1 MGLSRDLTARQLAGH
16 SDNTGTAEVVD
27 RVGVRVLP
35 DGRMSRARCGAL
47 PGLFGKDLG
56 DVGAVQ
62 EGAPQRAHGL
72 EVLVLYRRSR

>member
-35 DGRMSRARCGAL
+35 DGRMTRRDAAR
-47 PGLFGKDLG
+47 
-56 DVGAVQ
+56 
-62 EGAPQRAHGL
+62 
-72 EVLVLYRRSR
+72 